1 MARYHVRAD
10 GSMGVCTAKEG
21 HCPFGGEEGTR
32 HFTSKTEAQRYSEK
46 MIKATGAS
54 SHERLKRDPG
64 TKRTA
69 ASKHEEDR
77 VRSSLELLYGG
88 VFTQDQLDGVGTKI
102 DRVHGRL
109 MASSWNDVRSTL
121 EQKYKGEDLDDA
133 LLLASYA
140 RFQICKR
147 KGEWAKINEI
157 RPTTK
162 EEMEEDIQAVSKVA
176 DPRYRPASRTG
187 KPGTFLNRDYDYV
200 GRGLNG
206 EIVLLQHSDR
216 YFKAAKRYEK
226 TGEMTPTWD
235 HRGVPWDLKNYK
247 RVRTYKPLYDK
258 VSLVTLKPDGR
269 GGFDRREGRTVAFL
283 EHKNVSGA
291 YATVDDIVENG
302 RSMGSTADIESTA
315 DSCQTGFDKVMAGN
329 LREVKDDSGSLWA
342 DLRED
347 RVDITRPS
355 NVDIITSPEILKI
368 TPPELAI
375 VITRL
380 DNNATDYKAIHDS
393 LGGGS
398 RPSLTYDAALDII
411 RSERLWRS

>member
-1 MARYHVRAD
+1 M
-10 GSMGVCTAKEG
+10 
-21 HCPFGGEEGTR
+21 
-32 HFTSKTEAQRYSEK
+32 
-46 MIKATGAS
+46 
-54 SHERLKRDPG
+54 
-64 TKRTA
+64 
-69 ASKHEEDR
+69 
-77 VRSSLELLYGG
+77 
-88 VFTQDQLDGVGTKI
+88 
-102 DRVHGRL
+102 
-109 MASSWNDVRSTL
+109 
-121 EQKYKGEDLDDA
+121 
-133 LLLASYA
+133 
-140 RFQICKR
+140 
-147 KGEWAKINEI
+147 
-157 RPTTK
+157 
-162 EEMEEDIQAVSKVA
+162 
-176 DPRYRPASRTG
+176 
-187 KPGTFLNRDYDYV
+187 
-200 GRGLNG
+200 NG

-258 VSLVTLKPDGR
+258 VSLVMLKPDGR
-269 GGFDRREGRTVAFL
+269 GGFDRREGRTIAFL
-283 EHKNVSGA
+283 EHKNVPGD

-411 RSERLWRS
+411 RSERLWRP